1 MTYNNSEWSIRQ
13 LLDFIGKRQI
23 NLRPPYQRNFIWTAK
38 DQRLLIDS
46 IHKGYPL
53 PNFFVLKNED
63 GMYEMVDGQQRATT
77 ILKYYN
83 NEFQDNQKKFFREY
97 SPDPFLEYRLN
108 VVILKDFDTSKGE
121 SKEEFFYLVNKRGV
135 HLNPAEVNQAY
146 HYDSDFLNLVYRI
159 MDLQELIELDIF
171 TDKTKLRMN
180 DRGLIE
186 EIVAYL
192 FKGITD
198 KRNAVEELFEISI
211 PKEKADQ
218 IFNRFSTV
226 INRIHRL
233 NSIHPINETRY
244 KQKNDF
250 YTLFCFV
257 DKHIDEEMDVLTY
270 QYHLLTF
277 ISDNE
282 LISPS
287 NEYCRPFM
295 DYAINCVSQS
305 NSKRARE
312 LRLQF
317 FENLLCNEK
326 ETGNDTINYIIEF
339 LCGEFHVRYI
349 NLKQI
354 GKYLL
359 IDLSNL
365 E

>member
-1 MTYNNSEWSIRQ
+1 MKYNNIEWSIRQ
-13 LLDFIGKRQI
+13 LLDLIGNKRI
-23 NLRPPYQRNFIWTAK
+23 NLRPPYQRNFIWTPK

-53 PNFFVLKNED
+53 PNFFVLKNDD
-63 GMYEMVDGQQRATT
+63 GMYEMVDGQQRAMT

-83 NEFQDNQKKFFREY
+83 NEFKEKKKKLFNEY
-97 SPDPFLEYRLN
+97 SSDAFLEYRLN
-108 VVILKDFDTSKGE
+108 VVILEDFDASRGE
-121 SKEEFFYLVNKRGV
+121 SKEEFFYLVNKRGI

-146 HYDSDFLNLVYRI
+146 HHDSDFLNLIYRI
-159 MDLQELIELDIF
+159 MDLQKLIELDIF

-198 KRNAVEELFEISI
+198 KRNAVESLFETVI
-211 PKEKADQ
+211 PKEESEQ
-218 IFNRFSTV
+218 IFKTFSNV
-226 INRIHRL
+226 LDKIYEL
-233 NSIHPINETRY
+233 NSIRPINETRY

-250 YTLFCFV
+250 YTLFCFIE
-257 DKHIDEEMDVLTY
+257 KHINEDMDVLKY
-270 QYHLLTF
+270 QYRLLTF

-287 NEYCRPFM
+287 NEYCLPFKE
-295 DYAINCVSQS
+295 YAINCVSQS

-326 ETGNDTINYIIEF
+326 ETGNDTINYIIDF
-339 LCGEFHVRYI
+339 LCDEFDVDNI
-349 NLKQI
+349 NLKQV
-354 GKYLL
+354 GKYWI

-365 E
+365 K